1 MFPVYIS
8 FLLFLFFVCVL
19 VVWVLT
25 ECVPLNSVAISIAIS
40 YTPEKCQH
48 HRLSFAVLAWGVD
61 AAAGWNPR
69 TNLEL
74 LGELLIACLWGDLSH
89 RHCFTKLKKKKLCSK
104 TITSDLIDFLP

>member
-1 MFPVYIS
+1 M
-8 FLLFLFFVCVL
+8 
-19 VVWVLT
+19 
-25 ECVPLNSVAISIAIS
+25 SIAIS

-48 HRLSFAVLAWGVD
+48 HLIPITTVFLLFLLWGADAV
-61 AAAGWNPR
+61 AGWNPR

-89 RHCFTKLKKKKLCSK
+89 HHCFTKLKKKKLCSK